1 MQEFTIIHKHNK
13 QHGMMVVNKKR
24 ISVSLVIICSIII
37 GAFIGVYLWFE
48 NLEVWTPPIK
58 PQNVPEDAVWV
69 GGYDGGC
76 FVRIESE
83 YTDTTHF
90 VIYFDSDGE
99 IWYDGLFSCD
109 KSDFV
114 SISEMDWYELLCCY
128 NGELLLMNNPTEK
141 KQYIVWHKVD

>member
-1 MQEFTIIHKHNK
+1 MKTI
-13 QHGMMVVNKKR
+13 NKKR
-24 ISVSLVIICSIII
+24 MSIALVIFLIII
-37 GAFIGVYLWFE
+37 GAFICVYAWFS

-76 FVRIESE
+76 FVRIDSE
-83 YTDTTHF
+83 YSDTTRF

-114 SISEMDWYELLCCY
+114 TISELDWNDLLCCY
-128 NGELLLMNNPTEK
+128 NGEMLLMKDPND
-141 KQYIVWHKVD
+141 KQRYIVWNKVESMSMR